1 MGTCTSTTRHRQKD
15 HQQLHRRI
23 PVKNSFTLDNK
34 QISPLPLNLFPN
46 NHQPQRSH
54 PLIPNFDVQSS
65 SLKDPIFYPINS
77 NSLIQL
83 YLPNTN
89 NSDRSSWMSSSSF
102 VSHVPTRI
110 PVSRTRLS
118 TRQTQSSTAHL
129 PSKNATTTVGTT
141 NQLAFTRPMSATIRA
156 PLTSPVPNSTPHRPG
171 FIPRPI
177 APSLQQV
184 QAPSLATRSRSIS
197 PSSTISVNSASTTV
211 SQRLTKTQTIPKPA
225 TNRSVPSS
233 SSNITQ
239 SSKSKMIVPSSR
251 NTKDSVPSKLTISNR
266 LRSNTPS
273 QISTASSSLSTPT
286 VPPTKT
292 NVNIIRDRYKSPK
305 RIPFYGRRTSI
316 PSSHKSPSA
325 IKEDKNEATSGD
337 EHTTNCLID
346 HQTDDLKTES
356 SQQASSSHGDSA
368 YASVAPPVNRLPSV
382 HYSQI
387 NRQRQRA
394 SSTLSSSSHSS
405 DVLHNDAF
413 LDDENCSLKSD
424 DLICDYDDTLTL
436 ESASKNERTDS
447 FSSTSLSIEI
457 NKKSTMPTSTTV
469 VKPIAPLLQ
478 SAFKENKP
486 TTIAKSSPT
495 DKINTSLRESLDELT
510 QLSNRMD
517 NAMDGEH
524 NRKLL
529 ARSVSLKPPA
539 TSLPPR
545 EDGEQIIMD
554 IESYRQVM
562 KDVTI
567 VKTIFHQLDRLLKHS
582 DGTNMTDSMIGSFHE
597 TMIGSRHYSTSST
610 DGNLRNS
617 IDENSTYDDLVKEII
632 ILRKEREQDKQ
643 TIKLL
648 QDQMYKYSS
657 QTNV

>member
-23 PVKNSFTLDNK
+23 PLKNSFTLDSK
-34 QISPLPLNLFPN
+34 QISLLPVNRFPN

-54 PLIPNFDVQSS
+54 PSTSNFDVQSS
-65 SLKDPIFYPINS
+65 SLKDPIFHPINS

-83 YLPNTN
+83 YLPNIN

-110 PVSRTRLS
+110 PLAKSRLS
-118 TRQTQSSTAHL
+118 TQQTQSSTGHL
-129 PSKNATTTVGTT
+129 PSKNVATTVGTT
-141 NQLAFTRPMSATIRA
+141 NQPVLTRPMSTTNRA
-156 PLTSPVPNSTPHRPG
+156 PPTSTVPNSAQHRPG

-177 APSLQQV
+177 ASGLQQAQTPSLV
-184 QAPSLATRSRSIS
+184 TRSRSVS

-211 SQRLTKTQTIPKPA
+211 SQRLTKTQTIPKTT

-233 SSNITQ
+233 SSNINQ
-239 SSKSKMIVPSSR
+239 SSKSKIVSSSH

-266 LRSNTPS
+266 LRSNAPS

-292 NVNIIRDRYKSPK
+292 NVNAIRDRYKSSK

-316 PSSHKSPSA
+316 PNSHRSPSA
-325 IKEDKNEATSGD
+325 IKEDKNETTSTD
-337 EHTTNCLID
+337 EHTTNSPIY
-346 HQTDDLKTES
+346 HQTDDLKTDS

-368 YASVAPPVNRLPSV
+368 YASVTPPVNRLPSV

-394 SSTLSSSSHSS
+394 PSTLSSSSHSS

-436 ESASKNERTDS
+436 ESVSKNERTDS

-457 NKKSTMPTSTTV
+457 NKKSSMPTSITV
-469 VKPIAPLLQ
+469 VKPTAPLLQ
-478 SAFKENKP
+478 SASKENRP

-495 DKINTSLRESLDELT
+495 DKINASLRESLDELT

-524 NRKLL
+524 NRRLL

-554 IESYRQVM
+554 IEAYRQVM
-562 KDVTI
+562 KDVTV

-597 TMIGSRHYSTSST
+597 TMLGSRHYSTSSM